1 LDVLDKVSVDVV
13 SLLEGTEGVIN
24 VVSNRAVSPADL
36 TFTLDKEALAKSGLS
51 VGEVSSFLRTA
62 IFGVTATETSINNED
77 VDVIVRLDKES
88 ISSVEEIKNLSLI
101 NNFGEEVKLSYVAD
115 FSLEPALAAI
125 RHRDFVRTIT
135 VQADLESGYT
145 PNAVVPKIEKQVKEQ
160 GIVPAGYTVGFG
172 GEVEDI
178 EQSFQELWSAM
189 IVAVL
194 LIMII
199 LVLQFNSYKKPFAVL
214 MTLPLMLIG
223 VVIGMLIFNLPF
235 SFAVFL
241 GLVSLAGIVVNDAIV
256 LLDKTQRNVDEKKM
270 LIRDALADAGD
281 TRLQPILLTSITTI
295 FGVIP
300 LAIADP
306 FWLGMSIAIIFGLS
320 FATIM
325 QLFIIPMVY
334 LKFEGKKQLKERNI

>member
-1 LDVLDKVSVDVV
+1 
-13 SLLEGTEGVIN
+13 
-24 VVSNRAVSPADL
+24 
-36 TFTLDKEALAKSGLS
+36 
-51 VGEVSSFLRTA
+51 
-62 IFGVTATETSINNED
+62 
-77 VDVIVRLDKES
+77 
-88 ISSVEEIKNLSLI
+88 
-101 NNFGEEVKLSYVAD
+101 
-115 FSLEPALAAI
+115 
-125 RHRDFVRTIT
+125 
-135 VQADLESGYT
+135 
-145 PNAVVPKIEKQVKEQ
+145 
-160 GIVPAGYTVGFG
+160 
-172 GEVEDI
+172 
-178 EQSFQELWSAM
+178 M

-223 VVIGMLIFNLPF
+223 VVIGMLIFDLPF

-256 LLDKTQRNVDEKKM
+256 LLDKTQRNVDEKNM
-270 LIRDALADAGD
+270 LIRDALVDAGD

-320 FATIM
+320 FATVL
-325 QLFIIPMVY
+325 QLFVIPMVY
-334 LKFEGKKQLKERNI
+334 LKFEGKGQLKQLQKNK